1 MVDLYPTRIVCLT
14 EETTE
19 TLYLL
24 GEERRI
30 VGISGFTV
38 RPPQA
43 RRDKPKVSAFTSA
56 RIDKILALNP
66 DLVLGFSDLQADIAA
81 QLIRAGIE
89 VHVFNH
95 RSIAEILRMIATL
108 GAMVGCAAKAQVLV
122 DDLQA
127 GLAQVRA
134 SAAQFTRRPRVYFE
148 EWDEPQ
154 ISGIRWVSELI
165 GVAGGDD
172 VFPELA
178 REALGKNRIIAD
190 PLEVPR
196 RSPEVIFGSWC
207 GKKFRP
213 ERVASRPGWAEV
225 PAVRDGHLYE
235 IKSSIIL
242 QPGPAALT
250 DGVRELHAHH
260 MAGKRGIAPLNERV
274 RADPLRQCFEVLVAR
289 LRNDVGRQ
297 LGPGACLFQSSVSR

>member
-1 MVDLYPTRIVCLT
+1 MASYPTRIVCLT

-24 GEERRI
+24 GQEHRI

-38 RPPQA
+38 RPARA
-43 RRDKPKVSAFTSA
+43 RREKPRVSAFTSA
-56 RIDKILALNP
+56 KIDKIVALEP

-81 QLIRAGIE
+81 ELIRAGIE

-95 RSIAEILRMIATL
+95 RSVAQILGMIGTL
-108 GAMVGCAAKAQVLV
+108 GGMIGCEV
-122 DDLQA
+122 QA
-127 GLAQVRA
+127 RELIENLATGIEAVRQ
-134 SAAQFTRRPRVYFE
+134 SAARFVRRPRVYFE

-165 GVAGGDD
+165 GIAGGDD

-178 REALGKNRIIAD
+178 RESLGKNRIIAD

-196 RSPEVIFGSWC
+196 RSPDVIFGSWC

-213 ERVASRPGWAEV
+213 EIVAARAGWSEV

-250 DGVRELHAHH
+250 DGLAELHAHLARWCQ
-260 MAGKRGIAPLNERV
+260 AGK
-274 RADPLRQCFEVLVAR
+274 
-289 LRNDVGRQ
+289 
-297 LGPGACLFQSSVSR
+297 PG